1 MVKNDVKRE
10 KNRSAYKTVLT
21 FLVCIVLVLSIARVV
36 LSNILAASGQRLA
49 AANQKIRMLTEEN
62 QKLENEA
69 SSLDSLAR
77 IEKLANE
84 AGFVKTTNIEVLIPS
99 KPIASR

>member
-1 MVKNDVKRE
+1 MVKKDVK
-10 KNRSAYKTVLT
+10 KQQNKSVYKAALTVLIG
-21 FLVCIVLVLSIARVV
+21 VVLILSITRVV
-36 LSNILAASGQRLA
+36 FSNILATSGQRLA
-49 AANQKIRMLTEEN
+49 AANQEAKLTQEQN

-77 IEKLANE
+77 IEKLATDT
-84 AGFVKTTNIEVLIPS
+84 GLVKATNVEILVPS

>member
-1 MVKNDVKRE
+1 MIKRE
-10 KNRSAYKTVLT
+10 DAKQQNKSVYKAVLTVLIG
-21 FLVCIVLVLSIARVV
+21 VVLILSITRVV
-36 LSNILAASGQRLA
+36 LSNILAISGQRLA
-49 AANQKIRMLTEEN
+49 AANQKIKILQEQN

-77 IEKLANE
+77 IEKLAGE
-84 AGFVKTTNIEVLIPS
+84 VGLVKATNVEILILA